1 MRATKNRHPHRQTF
15 AGQRQGLTAE
25 QKQLVEWM
33 HQGNRLMETEQF
45 QEASEMYAKILDKQ
59 PSNVLA
65 LNNLGASLVKL
76 GRTHEAQVVLEYVLE
91 LDPSD
96 AYARLNL
103 GAIYQANKDFRGG
116 LQNALD
122 AVAAAPTSPIAFNN
136 LGCAFG
142 SVNMLEEGLHA
153 YQTAQ
158 LLDPNHWESAL
169 NVAMTLKELGRD
181 KEALDA
187 YQELLERIP
196 EHKAQFKHVVK
207 FFASFLYL
215 ELGDLETGWA
225 YYASGFNPSIP
236 TGAARSP
243 RREFPCPQWQGED
256 LSGKK
261 LIIWREQG
269 IGDEILFSSCM
280 VDLMDTDAS
289 ITFECSERLLSTYQR
304 SFPRF
309 QVRPE
314 FAAVSHTGAAIEG
327 YDFHVP
333 VAALPGLLRKT
344 HQDFLKQR
352 PFIKVNFDHVFDLQE
367 RLKPFEGNKLV
378 GICWRS
384 GLMDPLRNKEYSS
397 LDDWGDI
404 LTMPGCTFVNLQYG
418 DCEAE
423 LQQAE
428 SRFGVQIVRWPDL
441 DLKNELDRVFS
452 LIYLMDAVIS
462 APTAVNCMAGA
473 VGVKTLYLGNQKS
486 WTTLGQTDRYPWY
499 PNTLV
504 CGRSTDASAAQAL
517 TRVPEILRAL

>member
-1 MRATKNRHPHRQTF
+1 
-15 AGQRQGLTAE
+15 
-25 QKQLVEWM
+25 
-33 HQGNRLMETEQF
+33 
-45 QEASEMYAKILDKQ
+45 
-59 PSNVLA
+59 
-65 LNNLGASLVKL
+65 
-76 GRTHEAQVVLEYVLE
+76 
-91 LDPSD
+91 
-96 AYARLNL
+96 
-103 GAIYQANKDFRGG
+103 
-116 LQNALD
+116 
-122 AVAAAPTSPIAFNN
+122 
-136 LGCAFG
+136 
-142 SVNMLEEGLHA
+142 
-153 YQTAQ
+153 
-158 LLDPNHWESAL
+158 
-169 NVAMTLKELGRD
+169 
-181 KEALDA
+181 
-187 YQELLERIP
+187 
-196 EHKAQFKHVVK
+196 
-207 FFASFLYL
+207 
-215 ELGDLETGWA
+215 
-225 YYASGFNPSIP
+225 
-236 TGAARSP
+236 
-243 RREFPCPQWQGED
+243 
-256 LSGKK
+256 
-261 LIIWREQG
+261 
-269 IGDEILFSSCM
+269 M

-314 FAAVSHTGAAIEG
+314 FAAGSDTGAAFEG

-404 LTMPGCTFVNLQYG
+404 FTMPGCTFVNLQYG

-504 CGRSTDASAAQAL
+504 CGRSTDVSAAQAL
-517 TRVPEILRAL
+517 TRVPEILRSL